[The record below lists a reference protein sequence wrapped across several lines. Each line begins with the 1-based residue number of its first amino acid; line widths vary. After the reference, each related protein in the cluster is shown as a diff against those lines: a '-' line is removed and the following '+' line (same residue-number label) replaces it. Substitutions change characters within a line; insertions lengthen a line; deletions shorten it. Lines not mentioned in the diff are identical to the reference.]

1 LLLEEQMLRVKPQA
15 VSAPDELPGRGREE
29 LAAGRQRPWALA
41 LRGAAAL
48 DELPGLDRQEVAAD
62 RQPGWVLALRGAAAH
77 FWAELHLNSRQIARP
92 RDSQDAPE
100 APVAVWLEAQPGPS
114 G

>member
-1 LLLEEQMLRVKPQA
+1 MLRVKPQA

-41 LRGAAAL
+41 LRG
-48 DELPGLDRQEVAAD
+48 
-62 RQPGWVLALRGAAAH
+62 AAH

>member
-1 LLLEEQMLRVKPQA
+1 VLLEEQMLRVKPQA

-41 LRGAAAL
+41 LRGAAAHSW
-48 DELPGLDRQEVAAD
+48 G
-62 RQPGWVLALRGAAAH
+62 
-77 FWAELHLNSRQIARP
+77 ELHVNSWLIAGP